1 MRTPVPGG
9 ATELPYIELLKFTI
23 VAALWFLVIAPV
35 VPSMVN
41 IWFSHSDNSH
51 AVLVPFIALYF
62 AWSKREEL
70 AETVKTGSLLGGLF
84 LTLCLVLFLLSYVG
98 GIAFG
103 VRLMIV
109 ASLIGLVWNCWGWP
123 TLCVLAFPLGFLF
136 FMVPIPDTLLN
147 MVSFPLQLQA
157 TNISTWIISL
167 FSIPVY
173 KEGNM
178 LYFVQTQL
186 EVAEAC
192 SGIRSIVALTMLSV
206 LLAYMSDASWQKKAI
221 LVACAIPVALLANI
235 LRVSGTGIL
244 AHFYGDKVARGFLHD
259 FSGLVVFLFG
269 FAVMFLLFRLLN
281 WAGPQ
286 PQN

>member
-1 MRTPVPGG
+1 MQYV
-9 ATELPYIELLKFTI
+9 ELFKIALL
-23 VAALWFLVIAPV
+23 AALWLLVIAPV
-35 VPSMVN
+35 VPSMVDT
-41 IWFSHSDNSH
+41 WFSHSDNSH
-51 AVLVPFIALYF
+51 AVLVPFISLYF
-62 AWSKREEL
+62 AWSNRAEL
-70 AETVKTGSLLGGLF
+70 AETAKTGSFLGGLF
-84 LTLCLVLFLLSYVG
+84 LTLCLALFLISYVG

-109 ASLIGLVWNCWGWP
+109 ASLIGLLWTCWGWP
-123 TLCVLAFPLGFLF
+123 CLRVLAFPLGFLF

-157 TNISTWIISL
+157 TNISTWVISL

-173 KEGNM
+173 REGNM

-206 LLAYMSDASWQKKAI
+206 LLAYMSDAGWPKKAF
-221 LVACAIPVALLANI
+221 LVVCAIPVALLANV

-269 FAVMFLLFRLLN
+269 LAVMFLLYRLLD
-281 WAGPQ
+281 WTSPQ
-286 PQN
+286 TQK

>member
-1 MRTPVPGG
+1 MIT
-9 ATELPYIELLKFTI
+9 LQYIELLKI
-23 VAALWFLVIAPV
+23 ALLAALWLLVIAPV
-35 VPSMVN
+35 FPSMVDT
-41 IWFSHSDNSH
+41 WFSHSDNSH
-51 AVLVPFIALYF
+51 AILVPFISLYF

-70 AETVKTGSLLGGLF
+70 AETAKIGSLLGGFF
-84 LTLCLVLFLLSYVG
+84 LTLCLALFLVSYTG

-109 ASLIGLVWNCWGWP
+109 ASLIGLIWNCWGWP
-123 TLCVLAFPLGFLF
+123 SLRVLAFPLGFLF

-157 TNISTWIISL
+157 TKISARIISL

-173 KEGNM
+173 REGNM

-192 SGIRSIVALTMLSV
+192 SGIRSIVSLTMLSV
-206 LLAYMSDASWQKKAI
+206 LLAFLSDFGWQKKI
-221 LVACAIPVALLANI
+221 FLVACAIPVALLANI

-244 AHFYGDKVARGFLHD
+244 AHFFGDKVARGFLHD

-269 FAVMFLLFRLLN
+269 LAVMLLISRLLSLTSR
-281 WAGPQ
+281 Q
-286 PQN
+286 TQR